1 MQPPGDH
8 IPKAV
13 ENFDHLEE
21 VKENETIY
29 TILRAG

>member
-1 MQPPGDH
+1 MQPPVDH

-13 ENFDHLEE
+13 ENLDLLEE